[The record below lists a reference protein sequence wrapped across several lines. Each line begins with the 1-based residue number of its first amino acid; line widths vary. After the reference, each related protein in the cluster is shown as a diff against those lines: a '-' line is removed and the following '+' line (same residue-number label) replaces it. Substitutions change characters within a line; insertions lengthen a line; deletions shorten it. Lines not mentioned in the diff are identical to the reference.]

1 MLVTGGGTGI
11 GRACALALAR
21 AGASAVAV
29 NYSVSKA
36 DADATV
42 AAIEALPAPARAR
55 ALAVQADVAVE
66 ADVLAMVAAVVAAF
80 GRLDVLVNNAGYTKF
95 TPHADLDALTDAVWD
110 RTLAVNLKGT
120 WYCTR
125 AAAAVMRRPGH
136 GGGSIV
142 NVTSIAGILGAG
154 SSVAYCASKGAV
166 LAFTRNL
173 AQQVGADG
181 ITVNAVCPGR
191 IATEMSGAVSP
202 AENQKFID
210 KSIIKRLGA
219 PEDIAF
225 AVTYLASP
233 RASFVT
239 AETMNVNGGTLR
251 D

>member
-154 SSVAYCASKGAV
+154 SSVAYCASKGALHTMTKS
-166 LAFTRNL
+166 LARAL
-173 AQQVGADG
+173 APDH
-181 ITVNAVCPGR
+181 IRVNAVAPG
-191 IATEMSGAVSP
+191 
-202 AENQKFID
+202 FIETRWTAGQPEALAR
-210 KSIIKRLGA
+210 SRASTPLGRNGT
-219 PEDIAF
+219 PEDVAD
-225 AVTYLASP
+225 VVVHVASAP
-233 RASFVT
+233 WMTGVILPID
-239 AETMNVNGGTLR
+239 GGRSIL
-251 D
+251 